1 VRSPALPVERQA
13 PVDLVELQRFL
24 AGALRREAPI
34 PEDPA
39 LAEATRAHVAGN
51 DRLTPAEQADLYRQ
65 QFWLRHLDCLRED
78 YPGLRALVGD
88 DVFEALAR
96 AYLVAH
102 PPRTPSLRDLGADL
116 VPFAEHWSGLA
127 SISPGSAALEM
138 LAYEQRFIDL
148 FDGAEP
154 APLDAQKLS
163 ALGEDAWERA
173 RIVLHPLLARL
184 RLAYPVHLY
193 RLASIDA
200 ETPPPFPEPRDVAL
214 VLYRSGRVI
223 QYDEVHPL
231 ALALLDELAAGQPL
245 GAACERVSA
254 KLESTEQETFAASIG
269 AWFQDWTAKGW
280 IVDVVV

>member
-1 VRSPALPVERQA
+1 
-13 PVDLVELQRFL
+13 VDLVEVERFL
-24 AGALRREAPI
+24 SGALRREAPI

-51 DRLTPAEQADLYRQ
+51 DRLTPAEQADLYRE
-65 QFWLRHLDCLRED
+65 QFWVRHLDSLRED
-78 YPGLRALVGD
+78 YPGLRALVGA

-116 VPFAEHWSGLA
+116 APFAERW
-127 SISPGSAALEM
+127 PGFPATARDAALEM

-148 FDGAEP
+148 FDGADP
-154 APLDAQKLS
+154 PPLDARKLG

-173 RIVLHPLLARL
+173 RVVLHPLLARL

-193 RLASIDA
+193 RLAAIDA
-200 ETPPPFPEPRDVAL
+200 ETPPPFPAPRDVAL
-214 VLYRSGRVI
+214 VLYRSDRVI
-223 QYDEVHPL
+223 KYDEVDPA
-231 ALALLDELAAGQPL
+231 ALALLGELAAGEPL

-254 KLESTEQETFAASIG
+254 KLESEQESFASRIG